1 PWIRTAVWQ
10 VPLRWFVLVA
20 DDEREYVPGE
30 RMRYRTPMVQARRR
44 LARGLRTLRE
54 ADGYGGLADGLVEVG
69 SWLEEFHPRS
79 MVELDYGGLV
89 HALPADRLRA
99 DRSARDVA

>member
-1 PWIRTAVWQ
+1 
-10 VPLRWFVLVA
+10 
-20 DDEREYVPGE
+20 
-30 RMRYRTPMVQARRR
+30 M
-44 LARGLRTLRE
+44 
-54 ADGYGGLADGLVEVG
+54 EVG

-99 DRSARDVA
+99 DRSARDVAAGIAALRAGDEAGAAEAYEELAERWREVRERLFAN